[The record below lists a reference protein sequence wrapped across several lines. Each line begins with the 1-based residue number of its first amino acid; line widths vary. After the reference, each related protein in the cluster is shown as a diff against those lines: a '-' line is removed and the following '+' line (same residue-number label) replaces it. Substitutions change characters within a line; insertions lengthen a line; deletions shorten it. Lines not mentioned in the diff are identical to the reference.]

1 MQVQPHSPPEL
12 LASYAARP
20 DRYDELCQRIG
31 SVVVVRPHWRDFFH
45 GLAAMPA
52 DELSARRAALGRQ
65 IHENGITYN
74 VYADPRGFAR
84 PWELDLLPYM
94 LPAAEWAQLEAAV
107 IQRATLF
114 DRILADLYGEQTLL
128 EQGLV
133 PPALIY
139 GHSGFLRPLVGA
151 RPAGG
156 RFLHLYAV
164 DLARSP
170 DGRWWVVAD
179 RTQAPSGAGYALEN
193 RSVVARVLPE
203 LYRI

>member
-84 PWELDLLPYM
+84 PWELDLLPYI
-94 LPAAEWAQLEAAV
+94 LPAAEWAQIEAAV
-107 IQRATLF
+107 IQRATLLNQ
-114 DRILADLYGEQTLL
+114 ILGDVYGEQRLL
-128 EQGLV
+128 QEGLL
-133 PPALIY
+133 PSALIH
-139 GHSGFLRPLVGA
+139 GHAGFLRPAHGMRHPGNVA
-151 RPAGG
+151 
-156 RFLHLYAV
+156 LHFYAV
-164 DLARSP
+164 DLARAP
-170 DGRWWVVAD
+170 NGQWWVVAD
-179 RTQAPSGAGYALEN
+179 RK
-193 RSVVARVLPE
+193 SVV
-203 LYRI
+203 

>member
-74 VYADPRGFAR
+74 RFINGLKNAGVEVDRKIMAELAVSDPQAFTALV
-84 PWELDLLPYM
+84 EIAKANQAV
-94 LPAAEWAQLEAAV
+94 PA
-107 IQRATLF
+107 
-114 DRILADLYGEQTLL
+114 
-128 EQGLV
+128 
-133 PPALIY
+133 
-139 GHSGFLRPLVGA
+139 
-151 RPAGG
+151 
-156 RFLHLYAV
+156 
-164 DLARSP
+164 
-170 DGRWWVVAD
+170 
-179 RTQAPSGAGYALEN
+179 
-193 RSVVARVLPE
+193 
-203 LYRI
+203 

>member
-84 PWELDLLPYM
+84 PWELDLLPYFR
-94 LPAAEWAQLEAAV
+94 PAPGGARTEPGLS
-107 IQRATLF
+107 QRAPLST
-114 DRILADLYGEQTLL
+114 RILATL
-128 EQGLV
+128 
-133 PPALIY
+133 
-139 GHSGFLRPLVGA
+139 
-151 RPAGG
+151 
-156 RFLHLYAV
+156 
-164 DLARSP
+164 
-170 DGRWWVVAD
+170 
-179 RTQAPSGAGYALEN
+179 
-193 RSVVARVLPE
+193 
-203 LYRI
+203 

>member
-84 PWELDLLPYM
+84 PWELDLLPYI
-94 LPAAEWAQLEAAV
+94 LPAAEWAQIEAAV
-107 IQRATLF
+107 IQRA
-114 DRILADLYGEQTLL
+114 
-128 EQGLV
+128 
-133 PPALIY
+133 
-139 GHSGFLRPLVGA
+139 
-151 RPAGG
+151 
-156 RFLHLYAV
+156 
-164 DLARSP
+164 
-170 DGRWWVVAD
+170 
-179 RTQAPSGAGYALEN
+179 
-193 RSVVARVLPE
+193 
-203 LYRI
+203 